1 MDLLAN
7 LPDVA
12 MLLGEG
18 VDLGRLTGE
27 TGLTLDWGT
36 QNLLPDSSE
45 KPDTEI
51 PRAYDDGDDLGLELG
66 DDGDFTSALD
76 IERGRDRVEVPWQ
89 DDFVGSTSKLQDDDL
104 GLDLGDDEPIN
115 NFALTEHAAGGDLD
129 MTDYPGLNLGD
140 DDTILDFAAQPGA
153 GKGLESQF
161 GKDLNDTSLYEPLP
175 EESIHEVT
183 QRIKRRKV
191 IALDSNLELKN
202 SQIRDQQNDRSKT
215 MKPVSF
221 LPRDPFLLALLAMQK
236 SGGFVSSILGDART
250 FGWAPELRDVLSVSI
265 IRKSGE
271 LKRKRDSGVSDMYL
285 DDERPELDI
294 PGDESGVI
302 GGGLDAE
309 LSTAHGGRGM
319 LEEELPSLH
328 RYDDDDLDDGGP
340 ALSPSAAMGG
350 DFDETTMPLLHP
362 ADAGPISQGTQH
374 AVHLLRDHF
383 GADAA
388 DSPGQRQ
395 KTSVLFQQLLPER
408 STSRSQAT
416 KMFFEVLVLATK
428 DAVKVEQRVD
438 TIGGPIRLRAKRG
451 LWGDWAEQSAGG
463 QIQEVLSGA
472 ED

>member
-36 QNLLPDSSE
+36 QNVLPDSSE
-45 KPDTEI
+45 KRDSEI

-76 IERGRDRVEVPWQ
+76 IEGGRDRIEAPWQ
-89 DDFVGSTSKLQDDDL
+89 DDVIGNTSKLHDDDL
-104 GLDLGDDEPIN
+104 DLDLGDDEPIN
-115 NFALTEHAAGGDLD
+115 NYSINDPAVAADLD
-129 MTDYPGLNLGD
+129 MSDYPGLNLGD
-140 DDTILDFAAQPGA
+140 DTMDFMAQHGRQSLTPGA
-153 GKGLESQF
+153 LPQLE
-161 GKDLNDTSLYEPLP
+161 KDLNDTSLYEPQL
-175 EESIHEVT
+175 EESIQEVA

-191 IALDSNLELKN
+191 IALDSDLELKN

-236 SGGFVSSILGDART
+236 NGGFVSSILGDART

-294 PGDESGVI
+294 LDEDSGLPGMLEADLSG
-302 GGGLDAE
+302 GHA
-309 LSTAHGGRGM
+309 SM
-319 LEEELPSLH
+319 LEEELPSLRH
-328 RYDDDDLDDGGP
+328 DDDIDDGHP
-340 ALSPSAAMGG
+340 LSPTAGA
-350 DFDETTMPLLHP
+350 DFDETTIPLLHP

-383 GADAA
+383 GVDAA
-388 DSPGQRQ
+388 ESPGQRQ

-428 DAVKVEQRVD
+428 DAIKVEQKED
-438 TIGGPIRLRAKRG
+438 NIGAPMRLRAKRG
-451 LWGDWAEQSAGG
+451 LWGAWAEQSAGG
-463 QIQEVLSGA
+463 QIQETQAGA
-472 ED
+472 EE